1 MHHSFQNT
9 EDRCVGFDPIQQNRN
24 SGYLTLMYV
33 GNSNRRRPHSTGRF
47 VVPFIL
53 ALVALAMFAL
63 HFAARESQADSRI
76 EASAAKSYALGN
88 VLNGDSIATKARRGV
103 VTLSGTVNEA
113 SHKLLAE
120 ETLAGMPEV
129 TKVINQIII
138 VGDPQ
143 ITAATVADPQVVT
156 GVDDASITAQV
167 KAALLFH
174 DSTSAFH
181 TSVSTKAG
189 TVTLSGEARDEAER
203 DQVAKLSKDING
215 VKSVTNNMTLKIA
228 STVNN

>member
-1 MHHSFQNT
+1 MHNSFQNT

-47 VVPFIL
+47 VVPFVL
-53 ALVALAMFAL
+53 ALVALGIFAL
-63 HFAARESQADSRI
+63 HLAARDSQADSRI
-76 EASAAKSYALGN
+76 EASAEKSSAFGN
-88 VLNGDSIATKARRGV
+88 VLNGDSIVTKARRGV
-103 VTLSGTVNEA
+103 VTLSGTVNEP

-138 VGDPQ
+138 VEDPQ
-143 ITAATVADPQVVT
+143 LTAVTVADPQVVT

-167 KAALLFH
+167 KSVLLSH
-174 DSTSAFH
+174 DSTSALH
-181 TSVSTKAG
+181 TSVSTTAG
-189 TVTLSGEARDEAER
+189 AVTLSGEARDEAER
-203 DQVAKLSKDING
+203 DKVAKLSKEING